1 MSFPFFIHRWLIS
14 AGRPNENHS
23 SPTNRGQVFYEYVR
37 NGNGDRSA
45 KNCQHQVPDK
55 FADRERVHGIFS
67 FKTKNNRDN
76 EGVFKRAN
84 PRWIWARS
92 ASRKPLIEAGASH
105 TADKL
110 CDGVSR
116 LSNPSRWPAKSG
128 QPAWHCLAQKSGHPN
143 LSREILQRI
152 KSQTKPRNA
161 QNLSSFDAKPFR
173 CAACQR
179 WSGKKSL
186 PMANQLIL
194 LKNLAIQI
202 WMPRFI
208 SY

>member
-1 MSFPFFIHRWLIS
+1 MSFPFFIHRISQVTWGIHRWLIS

-67 FKTKNNRDN
+67 FKTKNRGN

-92 ASRKPLIEAGASH
+92 ASRKPLEAGASH
-105 TADKL
+105 TANKL

-116 LSNPSRWPAKSG
+116 LSNHIRVSMS
-128 QPAWHCLAQKSGHPN
+128 N
-143 LSREILQRI
+143 
-152 KSQTKPRNA
+152 
-161 QNLSSFDAKPFR
+161 
-173 CAACQR
+173 
-179 WSGKKSL
+179 KKFALRSD
-186 PMANQLIL
+186 QE
-194 LKNLAIQI
+194 
-202 WMPRFI
+202 
-208 SY
+208 